1 MKPLGR
7 EPFSDRAM
15 SRELPTT
22 PPVYVQRSPSHVA
35 ASWTAA
41 CTATTFVAA
50 CRDLGGVGPKTEVVV
65 DDPAVAGRQRQ
76 ALREVDVESA
86 SYLRIEPSA
95 PDWRADWDDRSM
107 AVVSID
113 GRFSVRTCE
122 RLHVAT
128 TACRGWD
135 DEAQARGAELFD
147 GFDTF

>member
-1 MKPLGR
+1 
-7 EPFSDRAM
+7 M
-15 SRELPTT
+15 SVELPTA

-50 CRDLGGVGPKTEVVV
+50 CEDLGGVGPRTDVVV
-65 DDPAVAGRQRQ
+65 DDPAVAGRQRLP
-76 ALREVDVESA
+76 LREVDVESA
-86 SYLRIEPSA
+86 SYLRIEPAA

-113 GRFSVRTCE
+113 GAFSVRTCE
-122 RLHVAT
+122 RLHVGT

-135 DEAQARGAELFD
+135 AAAEERGAELFE
-147 GFDTF
+147 GFDSV